1 MAHIDQFSTI
11 GLDQRRKLA
20 SWNDYATDSL
30 NPLVSDPADIR
41 TFNGSIARTR
51 LGDITVADVRADA
64 QIVRHSRAHV
74 ARTRQSMF
82 FLELQMEGESINRQ
96 NGREACLKPGDFAL
110 CDSTRP
116 YEIVFPGA
124 NRMLVLGIPDSKL
137 RRHIACPESLVAI
150 PMQAISGV
158 CGLLSRFLRHFWI
171 ECTEALDDAAASR
184 ITVAIL
190 DLLGAAYADIGRV
203 QPDRLSLAT
212 VHRIRIVNYIEAH
225 LHDPELTPTRI
236 AEACK
241 MTPRY
246 LHHLFSDREETVA
259 RYIVRRRLDE
269 CARALVSG
277 AQRSR
282 TITAIAFDYGFNSPT
297 HFGRVFRAK
306 FRVTPRE
313 YRRDNLAAA
322 SGTEAQT
329 SMQTDLSSV

>member
-1 MAHIDQFSTI
+1 MSGGNAMAHIDSFSTI
-11 GLDQRRKLA
+11 GLDQHRKLA
-20 SWNDYATDSL
+20 HWNDYATDSF
-30 NPLVSDPADIR
+30 NPLVSDPADVR
-41 TFNGSIARTR
+41 TFNGSISRTKI
-51 LGDITVADVRADA
+51 GDMTVADVYSDA
-64 QIVRHSRAHV
+64 QIVRHSHAHV

-82 FLELQMEGESINRQ
+82 FLQLQMEGESINRQ
-96 NGREACLKPGDFAL
+96 NGREACLKAGDFAL
-110 CDSTRP
+110 CDSTRQ

-124 NRMLVLGIPDSKL
+124 NRMLVLGIPDIKL

-150 PMQAISGV
+150 PMQASNGV
-158 CGLLSRFLRHFWI
+158 CGLLSRLLRHFWV
-171 ECTEALDDAAASR
+171 ECTEALDEATAGR

-190 DLLGAAYADIGRV
+190 DLMGAAYADIGRT

-212 VHRIRIVNYIEAH
+212 AHRIRIINYIEAH

-236 AEACK
+236 AAACK

-246 LHHLFSDREETVA
+246 LHHLFSDRDETVA

-269 CARALVSG
+269 CARALVCG

-306 FRVTPRE
+306 FGLTPRE
-313 YRRDNLAAA
+313 YRRDPPPCA
-322 SGTEAQT
+322 
-329 SMQTDLSSV
+329 

>member
-1 MAHIDQFSTI
+1 MTQIQSFSTMAL
-11 GLDQRRKLA
+11 GLDPRRKLDH
-20 SWNDYATDSL
+20 WNDYATDSF

-41 TFNGSIARTR
+41 SFNGSIARTTI
-51 LGDITVADVRADA
+51 GDITVADVYSDA

-74 ARTRQSMF
+74 ARTRQSVF
-82 FLELQMEGESINRQ
+82 FLQVQMEGEAIARQ
-96 NGREACLKPGDFAL
+96 NGREARLHAGDFSL

-116 YEIVFPGA
+116 YEVMFPTA
-124 NRMLVLGIPDSKL
+124 NRMLVLGIPDAKL

-150 PMQAISGV
+150 PMQAGHGI
-158 CGLLSRFLRHFWI
+158 CGLLSRFVRHFWI
-171 ECTEALDDAAASR
+171 ECTEALDHSTAGR
-184 ITVAIL
+184 VTVAIL
-190 DLLGAAYADIGRV
+190 DLLGAAYADVGCG

-212 VHRIRIVNYIEAH
+212 VHRIRINNYIETH

-236 AEACK
+236 AEACR

-246 LHHLFSDREETVA
+246 LHHLFSEREETVA

-306 FRVTPRE
+306 FGVTPRE
-313 YRRDNLAAA
+313 FRRNPPANL
-322 SGTEAQT
+322 
-329 SMQTDLSSV
+329 